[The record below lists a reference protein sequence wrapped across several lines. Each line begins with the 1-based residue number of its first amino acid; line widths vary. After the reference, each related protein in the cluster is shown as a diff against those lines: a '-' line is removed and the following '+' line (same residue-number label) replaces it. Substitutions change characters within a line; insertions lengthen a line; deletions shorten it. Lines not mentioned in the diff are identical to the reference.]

1 MGGKARPCR
10 RSKREIRATPRKS
23 GMIRRRVCCSRWP
36 DSRCCRS
43 ATGFSSRLL
52 AKGLV
57 TAVSARHFALVTGIV
72 FYADRPD
79 PIALGGAS
87 LTIGRACGSG
97 GGSSRDR
104 GRADVTCLSF

>member
-1 MGGKARPCR
+1 MSLGDGV
-10 RSKREIRATPRKS
+10 IKS
-23 GMIRRRVCCSRWP
+23 IAGEWP
-36 DSRCCRS
+36 
-43 ATGFSSRLL
+43 G
-52 AKGLV
+52 
-57 TAVSARHFALVTGIV
+57 TAVSAGHFALVTGIV